1 MKKAQTFYK
10 PLLSRPTWSRRDW
23 LKVMVAAGAGTAFGA
38 LPALAPAK
46 TNSNTQL
53 MRTIP
58 KSGEQ
63 IPAMGLGTSGSFEVG
78 TSAAD
83 RAGVKE
89 VLRLYIDN
97 GGRLIDT
104 SPMYGS
110 AETVTGDLAAELGIQ
125 KDLFIATK
133 VWTDDGRAAGEKQ
146 MKTSME
152 RLRTERVDLMQ
163 VHNLVD
169 WKTQLATLRT
179 WKRRDRIRYL
189 GITDYRVLAYD
200 GLARLI
206 KNENLDFVQ
215 FNYSIVTREAENM
228 LLPLA
233 ADKGTAVLINRA
245 FEDGALFRR
254 VRGKEVPAWAAEFD
268 CYSWA
273 QFFLKYVLA
282 HPAVTCVIPATGKPK
297 HMIDN
302 MGAGLGPLPDEKT
315 RRRMVATIE
324 SL

>member
-1 MKKAQTFYK
+1 MKKDQGCYE
-10 PLLSRPTWSRRDW
+10 PRLVRSTWSRRAW
-23 LKVMVAAGAGTAFGA
+23 LKIMLAAGAGTAFGG
-38 LPALAPAK
+38 LPALALAK
-46 TNSNTQL
+46 TNTQL
-53 MRTIP
+53 MRMIP

-78 TSAAD
+78 PSDVD

-89 VLRLYIDN
+89 VLRLFMEN
-97 GGRLIDT
+97 GGRLVDT

-110 AETVTGDLAAELGIQ
+110 AETVTGDLAAELGVQ
-125 KDLFIATK
+125 KELFIATK
-133 VWTDDGRAAGEKQ
+133 VWTDKGRVAGEKQ

-152 RLRTERVDLMQ
+152 RLRTKRIDLMQ

-169 WKTQLATLRT
+169 WKTQLPTLRA
-179 WKRRDRIRYL
+179 WKKQGRIRYL
-189 GITDYRVLAYD
+189 GITHYRTSAYD
-200 GLARLI
+200 KLAHLI
-206 KNENLDFVQ
+206 KHEDLDFVQ

-245 FEDGALFRR
+245 FEDGALFQP

-268 CYSWA
+268 CTSWA

-297 HMIDN
+297 HLIDN
-302 MGAGLGPLPDEKT
+302 MGAGLGRLPDEKT
-315 RRRMVATIE
+315 RRRMVATME

>member
-1 MKKAQTFYK
+1 MKKDQGFYK
-10 PLLSRPTWSRRDW
+10 PLLSRPTWSRRAW
-23 LKVMVAAGAGTAFGA
+23 LKIMLAAGAGTAFGA

-53 MRTIP
+53 MRAIP
-58 KSGEQ
+58 KGGEQ
-63 IPAMGLGTSGSFEVG
+63 IPAMGMGTANSFHVG
-78 TSAAD
+78 ASAAA
-83 RAGVKE
+83 RAPVKE
-89 VLRLYIDN
+89 VLRLFIDT
-97 GGRLIDT
+97 GGRVIDT

-133 VWTDDGRAAGEKQ
+133 VWTDGRVAGEKQ
-146 MKTSME
+146 METSME
-152 RLRTERVDLMQ
+152 RLRTKRIDLMQ

-169 WKTQLATLRT
+169 WRTQLNTLRA
-179 WKRRDRIRYL
+179 WKGQGRIRYL
-189 GITDYRVLAYD
+189 GITHYRTSAYD
-200 GLARLI
+200 KLAGLI
-206 KNENLDFVQ
+206 KNEALDFVQ

-268 CYSWA
+268 CTSWA

-297 HMIDN
+297 HLIDN
-302 MGAGLGPLPDEKT
+302 MGAGLGRLPNEKT
-315 RRRMVATIE
+315 RRRMVATME